1 MDCKRIHK
9 MVAQIFDDGETYNQ
23 VEFVKRVNK
32 SKSWAERSRR
42 NGTGP
47 RYLKVG
53 RSVLYLGK
61 DLNAWL
67 ESQAR
72 SNTGQGA

>member
-1 MDCKRIHK
+1 MAA
-9 MVAQIFDDGETYNQ
+9 VFEDGSTYTQ
-23 VEFVKRVNK
+23 AEAAPMLRK
-32 SKSWAERSRR
+32 SKSWFERSRWAG
-42 NGTGP
+42 NGP
-47 RYLKVG
+47 RFIKIG

>member
-1 MDCKRIHK
+1 M
-9 MVAQIFDDGETYNQ
+9 MQVFDDDTTYTQ
-23 VEFVKRVNK
+23 IQFVERLGK
-32 SKSWAERSRR
+32 SKSWAERSRWA
-42 NGTGP
+42 GTGP
-47 RYLKVG
+47 RFIKVG

-72 SNTGQGA
+72 YNTGRGA

>member
-1 MDCKRIHK
+1 M
-9 MVAQIFDDGETYNQ
+9 QIFEDSETYSQ
-23 VEFVKRVNK
+23 KDAATTLRK
-32 SKSWAERSRR
+32 SESWFERSRWA
-42 NGTGP
+42 GTGP
-47 RYLKVG
+47 RYIKIG

-72 SNTGQGA
+72 SNTGQEG